1 MCGHLKANQQIQVFQ
16 CSYPW
21 WTPKF
26 GCKNR
31 GSKKWKHGCFQIY
44 FMFTPKKMIQIDEH
58 MFLRTQNWFVCFL
71 ASPVE
76 KYVDKNDA
84 RKRCLKLASR
94 VVHLVFR
101 MRPCKPH
108 LIKMA
113 MDLVEKIWNNWMV
126 VDWAAKRWCS
136 EFRLGEVFL

>member
-1 MCGHLKANQQIQVFQ
+1 
-16 CSYPW
+16 
-21 WTPKF
+21 
-26 GCKNR
+26 
-31 GSKKWKHGCFQIY
+31 
-44 FMFTPKKMIQIDEH
+44 MIQIGKH
-58 MFLRTQNWFVCFL
+58 MFLCTQNWFVCFL

-113 MDLVEKIWNNWMV
+113 MDLVEK
-126 VDWAAKRWCS
+126 K
-136 EFRLGEVFL
+136 

>member
-1 MCGHLKANQQIQVFQ
+1 MLVGGAFKYVLKVHPEKDDPN
-16 CSYPW
+16 W
-21 WTPKF
+21 
-26 GCKNR
+26 
-31 GSKKWKHGCFQIY
+31 
-44 FMFTPKKMIQIDEH
+44 
-58 MFLRTQNWFVCFL
+58 RTYVSSHSNWFVCFL

-101 MRPCKPH
+101 MRPCKPQ

-113 MDLVEKIWNNWMV
+113 MDLVEKYDKIGWWLTGLQKGDVQNSGW
-126 VDWAAKRWCS
+126 WKFSCS
-136 EFRLGEVFL
+136 KAGVTSLGFKSLNPTREKSY